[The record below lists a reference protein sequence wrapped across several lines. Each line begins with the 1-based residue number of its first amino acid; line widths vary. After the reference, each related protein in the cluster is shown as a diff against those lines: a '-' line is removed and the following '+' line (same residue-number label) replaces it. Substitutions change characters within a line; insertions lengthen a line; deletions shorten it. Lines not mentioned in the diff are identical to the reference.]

1 MEAERLVGVS
11 RRALAQSRGTPD
23 IIAEAWQA
31 QALAQAI
38 GSRLAADGPKELRGE
53 ARGLSEIGGRS
64 SGSLDHP
71 AARAAVARAA
81 QLSGLA
87 DPRATLTGLGTLL
100 GEVGMALV
108 GVACETDEQG
118 LYWQCMEAID
128 AADESMDRVH
138 GMLRRLDEHE
148 RERQQD
154 LERGRGRDGP
164 YGAHG
169 AYGAYEAYGAADG
182 GSGVGGTAGTTA
194 AGRGRARLR
203 E

>member
-71 AARAAVARAA
+71 AARAGVARAA

-87 DPRATLTGLGTLL
+87 DPRVTLTGLVALL

-164 YGAHG
+164 YGVHG
-169 AYGAYEAYGAADG
+169 ATGPYGAAG
-182 GSGVGGTAGTTA
+182 EGSGVGGTAGTTA

>member
-23 IIAEAWQA
+23 TIAEAWQA
-31 QALAQAI
+31 QVLAQAI
-38 GSRLAADGPKELRGE
+38 GSRLAVDGPKELRGE

-64 SGSLDHP
+64 GGPLDHP
-71 AARAAVARAA
+71 VARAQVARAA
-81 QLSGLA
+81 QLSALA
-87 DPRATLTGLGTLL
+87 EPRTTLTGLGTLL

-108 GVACETDEQG
+108 KVACETDEQA

-138 GMLRRLDEHE
+138 GMLRRLDEQE

-154 LERGRGRDGP
+154 LERGRERDGP
-164 YGAHG
+164 YG
-169 AYGAYEAYGAADG
+169 EIR
-182 GSGVGGTAGTTA
+182 GSAGSA
-194 AGRGRARLR
+194 AGRS
-203 E
+203 

>member
-1 MEAERLVGVS
+1 MEAERLVAVS

-38 GSRLAADGPKELRGE
+38 GSRLAADGPKDLRGE
-53 ARGLSEIGGRS
+53 ALGLSEIGGRS
-64 SGSLDHP
+64 GGTLEHP
-71 AARAAVARAA
+71 AARAGVARAA
-81 QLSGLA
+81 QLSALA
-87 DPRATLTGLGTLL
+87 DPRAVLTELCTLL

-108 GVACETDEQG
+108 GVACETDDQG

-138 GMLRRLDEHE
+138 GMLRRLDERD

-154 LERGRGRDGP
+154 LERGRERDGP
-164 YGAHG
+164 YGV
-169 AYGAYEAYGAADG
+169 YEAVARPAGA
-182 GSGVGGTAGTTA
+182 TT

>member
-38 GSRLAADGPKELRGE
+38 GSRLAAEGPKELRGE

-64 SGSLDHP
+64 GGALDHP
-71 AARAAVARAA
+71 AARAGVARAT
-81 QLSGLA
+81 QLSGLTE
-87 DPRATLTGLGTLL
+87 PRATLTGLGTLL

-138 GMLRRLDEHE
+138 GMLRRLDEQD

-164 YGAHG
+164 CGARGPHG
-169 AYGAYEAYGAADG
+169 AIGGA
-182 GSGVGGTAGTTA
+182 AGTTV
-194 AGRGRARLR
+194 AGRSRSGLR

>member
-1 MEAERLVGVS
+1 MEAERLVEVS

-53 ARGLSEIGGRS
+53 ARGLSETGGRS
-64 SGSLDHP
+64 GGALDHP
-71 AARAAVARAA
+71 AARAAVARAVR
-81 QLSGLA
+81 LSEVGE
-87 DPRATLTGLGTLL
+87 PRATLAGLGALL
-100 GEVGMALV
+100 GEAAMALV

-138 GMLRRLDEHE
+138 GMLRRLDERD

-154 LERGRGRDGP
+154 LERGRERDGP
-164 YGAHG
+164 HG
-169 AYGAYEAYGAADG
+169 AAARG
-182 GSGVGGTAGTTA
+182 PAVRGPTVRGPAGSA
-194 AGRGRARLR
+194 AGPS
-203 E
+203 

>member
-23 IIAEAWQA
+23 IITEAWQA

-38 GSRLAADGPKELRGE
+38 GSRLAVEGPKELRGE

-64 SGSLDHP
+64 GGPLDHP
-71 AARAAVARAA
+71 AARAQVARAV
-81 QLSGLA
+81 QLSELVE
-87 DPRATLTGLGTLL
+87 PRATLTSLGALL

-108 GVACETDEQG
+108 GVACETDEQA

-138 GMLRRLDEHE
+138 GMLRCLDEQE
-148 RERQQD
+148 RERRRSP
-154 LERGRGRDGP
+154 EGGRERDGP
-164 YGAHG
+164 FGA
-169 AYGAYEAYGAADG
+169 
-182 GSGVGGTAGTTA
+182 VGRPVAPA
-194 AGRGRARLR
+194 KGRW
-203 E
+203 

>member
-1 MEAERLVGVS
+1 MEAERLVGIS

-38 GSRLAADGPKELRGE
+38 GSRLAADGPKGLRGE
-53 ARGLSEIGGRS
+53 ARALSETGGRS
-64 SGSLDHP
+64 GGTLDHP
-71 AARAAVARAA
+71 AARAGVARAA
-81 QLSGLA
+81 QLSALA
-87 DPRATLTGLGTLL
+87 DLRATLTGLCALL
-100 GEVGMALV
+100 AEVGMALV
-108 GVACETDEQG
+108 GVACETDDQG

-138 GMLRRLDEHE
+138 TMLRRLDERD

-154 LERGRGRDGP
+154 LERGRERDGP
-164 YGAHG
+164 YGTYGVAARPTG
-169 AYGAYEAYGAADG
+169 A
-182 GSGVGGTAGTTA
+182 TA

>member
-38 GSRLAADGPKELRGE
+38 GRRLAVEGPKELRGE
-53 ARGLSEIGGRS
+53 ACGLGETGGR
-64 SGSLDHP
+64 GGGPLDRP
-71 AARAAVARAA
+71 AARVQVARAA
-81 QLSGLA
+81 QLSQVA
-87 DPRATLTGLGTLL
+87 DPRAALTALGVLL

-108 GVACETDEQG
+108 GVACETDEQA

-138 GMLRRLDEHE
+138 GMLRRLDTLE
-148 RERQQD
+148 RERRQD
-154 LERGRGRDGP
+154 LERGRERDGP
-164 YGAHG
+164 YGA
-169 AYGAYEAYGAADG
+169 
-182 GSGVGGTAGTTA
+182 VGGPAAPA
-194 AGRGRARLR
+194 AGRP
-203 E
+203 

>member
-1 MEAERLVGVS
+1 MEAERLVRVS

-71 AARAAVARAA
+71 AARAGVARAA
-81 QLSGLA
+81 QLSELA
-87 DPRATLTGLGTLL
+87 EPRATLTGLGVLL

-138 GMLRRLDEHE
+138 GMLRRLDEQD

-154 LERGRGRDGP
+154 LERGRERDGP
-164 YGAHG
+164 YD
-169 AYGAYEAYGAADG
+169 AYGA
-182 GSGVGGTAGTTA
+182 VGGPAGTTA
-194 AGRGRARLR
+194 AGCGRAGLR